1 MELTTFIEELLNI
14 ELKEYQKIAIDNFTK
29 SNNKNTKRYVILQQY
44 DNVTNDR
51 FMGNIETYY
60 LVKDM
65 YTHKLID
72 VHESKIHKYKQ

>member
-1 MELTTFIEELLNI
+1 MELTTFIEELLDI

-29 SNNKNTKRYVILQQY
+29 SNNKSTKRYVILQEYERVAY
-44 DNVTNDR
+44 DNSLVGTK
-51 FMGNIETYY
+51 TYY

-72 VHESKIHKYKQ
+72 VHESKIHKYIQ